1 MKINNYYLLIFA
13 FIAVSV
19 KWYVSFYLFSES
31 LDTKII
37 HDSVSDAKYY
47 YPLIKFLSEF
57 NLNYS
62 YDPEITNLRSVPLP
76 FWGIFFHSIFLKI
89 FGFYSF
95 IILDF
100 IFIYLILLVF
110 FYIFNVFLSREIS
123 IVFSIFIFLIPYLIS
138 TSSLN
143 DIQYLNLFSKTLYGL
158 RVPRPMVTNLY
169 FFTFLLL
176 TLKLV
181 TSKFHNIKIF
191 FSLGLITALS
201 LSSFY
206 YHFFTESIMLLV
218 ILISKFKTNLLI
230 ELKKNFKYYLVFI
243 LTFLFFS
250 TPFF

>member
-100 IFIYLILLVF
+100 IFIFLIL
-110 FYIFNVFLSREIS
+110 
-123 IVFSIFIFLIPYLIS
+123 
-138 TSSLN
+138 
-143 DIQYLNLFSKTLYGL
+143 
-158 RVPRPMVTNLY
+158 
-169 FFTFLLL
+169 
-176 TLKLV
+176 
-181 TSKFHNIKIF
+181 
-191 FSLGLITALS
+191 
-201 LSSFY
+201 
-206 YHFFTESIMLLV
+206 
-218 ILISKFKTNLLI
+218 
-230 ELKKNFKYYLVFI
+230 
-243 LTFLFFS
+243 
-250 TPFF
+250 